1 MIIFFILNVN
11 CCCGFLRTEEEA
23 EWSQRLAGGPRI
35 KLRDHSIDVTML
47 QVAGTRGEAAQGK
60 GKMGHGSLW
69 RSKWDLGS
77 KDGGS
82 QSVVGK
88 LLAWHSLLPLY

>member
-1 MIIFFILNVN
+1 
-11 CCCGFLRTEEEA
+11 
-23 EWSQRLAGGPRI
+23 
-35 KLRDHSIDVTML
+35 ML